1 MQDSNGETYIEKRL
15 HGHEER
21 GGEGEMCGK
30 SNNET
35 CINKCQID
43 SNMEFAVWFR
53 KHTQTLYQ
61 LAGWDGEGDRE
72 RFKREGI
79 YVYLWLLHVEV

>member
-43 SNMEFAVWFR
+43 SNMDFAVWFR
-53 KHTQTLYQ
+53 KLTHKLCINWQ
-61 LAGWDGEGDRE
+61 GGMVRE
-72 RFKREGI
+72 RERGSKGRG
-79 YVYLWLLHVEV
+79 YMYTYG